1 MITRRRLLKRCLSAV
16 AGGFI
21 ICSLS
26 SWRWIANA
34 WAVVKE
40 ILPKGFSKSKLKDM
54 NPAHVDPRNL
64 DLDSTDKFGTMGPTD
79 IAIDLATYRLKIGG
93 EVSRPLSLT
102 YEEILKLPSITA
114 DVLLVCPGFFA
125 NYGRWTGVHLGR
137 LLQEAQPKGNALLAE
152 IKGSRD
158 KVVRIRLD
166 SIERKK
172 VLLAYRVN
180 GETLPQK
187 HGFPLRLVY
196 EDVYGDEWVKYVD
209 EIVVL
214 PDPTHSAK
222 RKDGN

>member
-1 MITRRRLLKRCLSAV
+1 MITKRKLLRRYLSIISV
-16 AGGFI
+16 GFLI
-21 ICSLS
+21 HLDG

-64 DLDSTDKFGTMGPTD
+64 DLDPTDKFGTMGPTD
-79 IAIDLATYRLKIGG
+79 ILVDLTTYRLKIGG
-93 EVSRPLSLT
+93 EVNRPLSLT

-114 DVLLVCPGFFA
+114 DVLLVCPGYFA
-125 NYGRWTGVHLGR
+125 NYGRWTGVHLKT
-137 LLQEAQPKGNALLAE
+137 LLQASQPKGNALLAD
-152 IKGSRD
+152 IKGGRD
-158 KVVRIRLD
+158 KVIRIRLD
-166 SIERKK
+166 SIEQKK

-180 GETLPQK
+180 GEALPQK

-214 PDPTHSAK
+214 PDPTRPAK
-222 RKDGN
+222 RKNGN

>member
-1 MITRRRLLKRCLSAV
+1 MITRRKLLRRYLSIISI
-16 AGGFI
+16 GFLI
-21 ICSLS
+21 HLDG

-64 DLDSTDKFGTMGPTD
+64 DLDPTGKFGTMGPTD
-79 IAIDLATYRLKIGG
+79 IAIDLVTYRLKIGG
-93 EVSRPLSLT
+93 EVDRPLSLT
-102 YEEILKLPSITA
+102 YEDILKLPSITA
-114 DVLLVCPGFFA
+114 DVLLVCPGYFT
-125 NYGRWTGVHLGR
+125 NYGRWTGVHLKT
-137 LLQEAQPKGNALLAE
+137 LLQGTQPKGNALLAD
-152 IKGSRD
+152 IKGGRD
-158 KVVRIRLD
+158 KVIRIRLD
-166 SIERKK
+166 SIELKK

-209 EIVVL
+209 QIVVL
-214 PDPTHSAK
+214 PDPTRPAK
-222 RKDGN
+222 

>member
-1 MITRRRLLKRCLSAV
+1 MITRRKLLRRYLLIISAGFLFHLS
-16 AGGFI
+16 GF
-21 ICSLS
+21 
-26 SWRWIANA
+26 WGWIAKA
-34 WAVVKE
+34 WAFVKE

-64 DLDSTDKFGTMGPTD
+64 DLDPTDKFGTMGPTD
-79 IAIDLATYRLKIGG
+79 ISVDLTTYRLRIGG
-93 EVSRPLSLT
+93 GVNRPLSLT

-114 DVLLVCPGFFA
+114 DVLLVCPGYFA
-125 NYGRWTGVHLGR
+125 NYGRWTGVHLKT
-137 LLQEAQPKGNALLAE
+137 LLQASQPKGNALLAD
-152 IKGSRD
+152 IKGGRD
-158 KVVRIRLD
+158 KVIRIRLD
-166 SIERKK
+166 SIEQKK

-214 PDPTHSAK
+214 PDPTRPAK

>member
-1 MITRRRLLKRCLSAV
+1 MITRRKLLRRYLSIISI
-16 AGGFI
+16 GFLI
-21 ICSLS
+21 HLDG

-40 ILPKGFSKSKLKDM
+40 ILPKGFSKCKLKDM

-64 DLDSTDKFGTMGPTD
+64 DLDPTGKFGTMGPTD

-93 EVSRPLSLT
+93 EVDRPLSLT
-102 YEEILKLPSITA
+102 YEDILKLPSITA
-114 DVLLVCPGFFA
+114 DVLLVCPGYFA
-125 NYGRWTGVHLGR
+125 NYGRWTGVHLKT
-137 LLQEAQPKGNALLAE
+137 LLQGTQPKGNALLAD
-152 IKGSRD
+152 IKGGRD
-158 KVVRIRLD
+158 KVIRIRLD
-166 SIERKK
+166 SIELKK

-214 PDPTHSAK
+214 PDLTRPEK

>member
-1 MITRRRLLKRCLSAV
+1 MITRRRLLERCLSAV
-16 AGGFI
+16 AGGFV

-26 SWRWIANA
+26 SWRWVSKA

-64 DLDSTDKFGTMGPTD
+64 DLDPTDKFGTMGPTD
-79 IAIDLATYRLKIGG
+79 IAVDLGTYRLKIGG
-93 EVSRPLSLT
+93 EVNRPLSLT
-102 YEEILKLPSITA
+102 CEEILKLPSMTE

-125 NYGRWTGVHLGR
+125 NYGRWTGVHLNT
-137 LLQEAQPKGNALLAE
+137 LLQEAQPKRNALLAD
-152 IKGSRD
+152 IKGGRD

-172 VLLAYRVN
+172 IFLAYRVN
-180 GETLPQK
+180 GESLPKK

-196 EDVYGDEWVKYVD
+196 EEVYGDEWVKYVD

-214 PDPTHSAK
+214 PDPTHPVE

>member
-1 MITRRRLLKRCLSAV
+1 MITRRKLLRRYLPIISAGFLIHL
-16 AGGFI
+16 GG
-21 ICSLS
+21 

-40 ILPKGFSKSKLKDM
+40 ILPKGFSKSRLKDM

-64 DLDSTDKFGTMGPTD
+64 DLDPTDKFGTMGPTD
-79 IAIDLATYRLKIGG
+79 IAVNLTTYRLKIDG
-93 EVSRPLSLT
+93 EVNRPLSLT
-102 YEEILKLPSITA
+102 YEEILKLPSLTA
-114 DVLLVCPGFFA
+114 DVLLVCPGYFA
-125 NYGRWTGVHLGR
+125 NYGRWTGVHLKT
-137 LLQEAQPKGNALLAE
+137 LLQETQPKGNALLVD
-152 IKGSRD
+152 IKGGRD

-180 GETLPQK
+180 GESLPQK

-214 PDPTHSAK
+214 PDLTRPAK
-222 RKDGN
+222 RKDAN

>member
-1 MITRRRLLKRCLSAV
+1 MITRRKLLRRWLSAV
-16 AGGFI
+16 TGGFI
-21 ICSLS
+21 ICSLN
-26 SWRWIANA
+26 SWRWVANA
-34 WAVVKE
+34 WAAVKE

-54 NPAHVDPRNL
+54 NPAQVDPRNL
-64 DLDSTDKFGTMGPTD
+64 DLDPTDTFGTMGPTD
-79 IAIDLATYRLKIGG
+79 IAIDVATYRLTIGG
-93 EVSRPLSLT
+93 EVSRPLSMT
-102 YEEILKLPSITA
+102 YEDVQRLPSMTE

-137 LLQEAQPKGNALLAE
+137 LLQEAQPKEKALLAD
-152 IKGSRD
+152 IKGGRD

-166 SIERKK
+166 GIERKK

-209 EIVVL
+209 EIIVL
-214 PDPTHSAK
+214 PDPTRPAK
-222 RKDGN
+222 QKDGN

>member
-1 MITRRRLLKRCLSAV
+1 MITRRRLLERCLSAV
-16 AGGFI
+16 AGGFV

-26 SWRWIANA
+26 SWRWVSKA

-64 DLDSTDKFGTMGPTD
+64 DLDPTDKFGTMGPTD
-79 IAIDLATYRLKIGG
+79 IAVDLGTYRLKIGG
-93 EVSRPLSLT
+93 EVNRPLSLT
-102 YEEILKLPSITA
+102 CEEILKLPSMTE

-125 NYGRWTGVHLGR
+125 NYGRWTGVHLST
-137 LLQEAQPKGNALLAE
+137 LLQEAQPKRNALLAD
-152 IKGSRD
+152 IKGGRD

-172 VLLAYRVN
+172 IFLAYRVN
-180 GETLPQK
+180 GESLPKK

-196 EDVYGDEWVKYVD
+196 EEVYGDEWVKYVD

-214 PDPTHSAK
+214 PDPTHPVE

>member
-1 MITRRRLLKRCLSAV
+1 MVLAGFLLHLD
-16 AGGFI
+16 
-21 ICSLS
+21 S
-26 SWRWIANA
+26 SRKWIADA
-34 WAVVKE
+34 WASVKE
-40 ILPKGFSKSKLKDM
+40 TLPKGFSKSKLKDM
-54 NPAHVDPRNL
+54 NPADVDPRNL
-64 DLDSTDKFGTMGPTD
+64 DLDPTDTFGTMGSTD
-79 IAIDLATYRLKIGG
+79 ISIDLVTYRLKISG
-93 EVSRPLSLT
+93 EVNRPLSLT
-102 YEEILKLPSITA
+102 YKDILKLPSITA

-125 NYGRWTGVHLGR
+125 NYGRWTGVHLRR
-137 LLQEAQPKGNALLAE
+137 LLQEAQPKGNALLAD

-166 SIERKK
+166 SIESKK

-214 PDPTHSAK
+214 PDPTRPAK
-222 RKDGN
+222 QKDGN

>member
-1 MITRRRLLKRCLSAV
+1 MITRRKLLTRYLSIISV
-16 AGGFI
+16 GFLI
-21 ICSLS
+21 HLDG

-64 DLDSTDKFGTMGPTD
+64 DLDPTDKFGTMGPTD

-93 EVSRPLSLT
+93 EVNRPLSLT
-102 YEEILKLPSITA
+102 YEEILMLPSITA
-114 DVLLVCPGFFA
+114 DVLLVCPGYFA
-125 NYGRWTGVHLGR
+125 NYGRWTGVHLKT
-137 LLQEAQPKGNALLAE
+137 LLQETQPKGNALLAD
-152 IKGSRD
+152 IKGGRD
-158 KVVRIRLD
+158 KVIRIRLD

-196 EDVYGDEWVKYVD
+196 EDVYGDEWVKYVE

-214 PDPTHSAK
+214 PDPTRPVK

>member
-1 MITRRRLLKRCLSAV
+1 
-16 AGGFI
+16 
-21 ICSLS
+21 
-26 SWRWIANA
+26 
-34 WAVVKE
+34 
-40 ILPKGFSKSKLKDM
+40 M

-64 DLDSTDKFGTMGPTD
+64 DLDPIDKFGTMGPTD

-137 LLQEAQPKGNALLAE
+137 LLQEAQPKGNALLAD
-152 IKGSRD
+152 IKGGRD
-158 KVVRIRLD
+158 KTVRIRLD

-172 VLLAYRVN
+172 MLLAYRVN

-209 EIVVL
+209 EVVVL
-214 PDPTHSAK
+214 PDPTPSAK
-222 RKDGN
+222 RKDAN

>member
-1 MITRRRLLKRCLSAV
+1 MITRRKLLKRYLSIISV
-16 AGGFI
+16 GF
-21 ICSLS
+21 LVHLDS
-26 SWRWIANA
+26 SRRWIANA

-64 DLDSTDKFGTMGPTD
+64 DLDPIDKFGTMGPTD

-137 LLQEAQPKGNALLAE
+137 LLQEAQPKGNALLAD
-152 IKGSRD
+152 IKGGRD
-158 KVVRIRLD
+158 KTVRIRLD

-172 VLLAYRVN
+172 MLLAYRVN

-209 EIVVL
+209 EVVVL
-214 PDPTHSAK
+214 PDPTPSAK
-222 RKDGN
+222 RKDAN

>member
-1 MITRRRLLKRCLSAV
+1 MITRRKLLRRYLPIISAGFLFHLS
-16 AGGFI
+16 GF
-21 ICSLS
+21 
-26 SWRWIANA
+26 WGWIAKA
-34 WAVVKE
+34 WAFVKE

-64 DLDSTDKFGTMGPTD
+64 DLDPTDKFGTMGPTD
-79 IAIDLATYRLKIGG
+79 ISVDLTTYRLRIGG
-93 EVSRPLSLT
+93 EVNRPLSLT

-114 DVLLVCPGFFA
+114 DVLLVCPGYFA
-125 NYGRWTGVHLGR
+125 NYGRWTGVHLNT
-137 LLQEAQPKGNALLAE
+137 LFQASQPKGNALLAD
-152 IKGSRD
+152 IKGGRD
-158 KVVRIRLD
+158 KVIRIKLD
-166 SIERKK
+166 SNEQKK

-214 PDPTHSAK
+214 PDPTLPAK

>member
-1 MITRRRLLKRCLSAV
+1 MITRRKLLTRYLSIISV
-16 AGGFI
+16 GFLI
-21 ICSLS
+21 HLDG

-64 DLDSTDKFGTMGPTD
+64 DLDPTDKFGTMGSTD

-93 EVSRPLSLT
+93 EVNRPLSLT
-102 YEEILKLPSITA
+102 YEEILMLPSITA
-114 DVLLVCPGFFA
+114 DVLLVCPGYFA
-125 NYGRWTGVHLGR
+125 NYGRWTGVHLKT
-137 LLQEAQPKGNALLAE
+137 LLQETQPKGNALLAD
-152 IKGSRD
+152 IKGGRD
-158 KVVRIRLD
+158 KVIRIRLD

-214 PDPTHSAK
+214 PDPTRPVK

>member
-1 MITRRRLLKRCLSAV
+1 MV

-21 ICSLS
+21 ICSLKPR
-26 SWRWIANA
+26 SWISNA
-34 WAVVKE
+34 WATVKE

-54 NPAHVDPRNL
+54 NPADIDPRNL
-64 DLDSTDKFGTMGPTD
+64 DLDPTDTFGTMGPTD
-79 IAIDLATYRLKIGG
+79 IVVNVATYRLKIGG
-93 EVSRPLSLT
+93 EVNRPLALT
-102 YEEILKLPSITA
+102 YEDILKLPSVTE

-125 NYGRWTGVHLGR
+125 NYGRWTGVHLRR
-137 LLQEAQPKGNALLAE
+137 LLQEAQPKENALLAD
-152 IKGSRD
+152 IKGGRN
-158 KVVRIRLD
+158 KVARIRLD
-166 SIERKK
+166 SIDRKK

-214 PDPTHSAK
+214 PDPTRPAK
-222 RKDGN
+222 Q

>member
-1 MITRRRLLKRCLSAV
+1 MITRRKLLRRYLPIISAGFLFHLS
-16 AGGFI
+16 GF
-21 ICSLS
+21 
-26 SWRWIANA
+26 WGWIAKA
-34 WAVVKE
+34 WAFVKE

-93 EVSRPLSLT
+93 EVNRPLSLT

-114 DVLLVCPGFFA
+114 DVLLVCPGYFA
-125 NYGRWTGVHLGR
+125 NYGRWAGVHLKT
-137 LLQEAQPKGNALLAE
+137 LLQASQPKGNALLAD
-152 IKGSRD
+152 IKGGRD
-158 KVVRIRLD
+158 KVIRIRLD
-166 SIERKK
+166 SIEQKK

-214 PDPTHSAK
+214 PDPTRPAK

>member
-1 MITRRRLLKRCLSAV
+1 
-16 AGGFI
+16 
-21 ICSLS
+21 
-26 SWRWIANA
+26 
-34 WAVVKE
+34 VKE

-64 DLDSTDKFGTMGPTD
+64 DLDPTDKFGTMGPTD
-79 IAIDLATYRLKIGG
+79 ILVDLTTYRLKIGG
-93 EVSRPLSLT
+93 EVNRPLSLT

-114 DVLLVCPGFFA
+114 DVLLVCPGYFA
-125 NYGRWTGVHLGR
+125 NYGRWTGVHLKT
-137 LLQEAQPKGNALLAE
+137 LLQASQPKGNALLAD
-152 IKGSRD
+152 IKGGRD
-158 KVVRIRLD
+158 KVIRIRLD
-166 SIERKK
+166 SIEQKK

-214 PDPTHSAK
+214 PDPTRPAK
-222 RKDGN
+222 RKNGN

>member
-1 MITRRRLLKRCLSAV
+1 MITKRKLLRRYLSIISV
-16 AGGFI
+16 GFLI
-21 ICSLS
+21 HLDG

-64 DLDSTDKFGTMGPTD
+64 DLDPTDKFGTMGPTD
-79 IAIDLATYRLKIGG
+79 ILVDLTTYRLKIGG
-93 EVSRPLSLT
+93 EVNRPLSLT

-114 DVLLVCPGFFA
+114 DVLLVCPGYFA
-125 NYGRWTGVHLGR
+125 NYGRWTGVHLKT
-137 LLQEAQPKGNALLAE
+137 LLQASQPKGNALLAD
-152 IKGSRD
+152 IKGGRD
-158 KVVRIRLD
+158 KVIRIRLD
-166 SIERKK
+166 SIEQKK

-180 GETLPQK
+180 GEALPQK

-209 EIVVL
+209 EVVVL
-214 PDPTHSAK
+214 PDPTRPAK
-222 RKDGN
+222 RKNGN

>member
-1 MITRRRLLKRCLSAV
+1 MITRRRLLERCLSAV
-16 AGGFI
+16 AGGFV

-26 SWRWIANA
+26 SWRWVSKA

-64 DLDSTDKFGTMGPTD
+64 DLDPTDKFGTMGPTD
-79 IAIDLATYRLKIGG
+79 IAVDLGTYRLKIGG
-93 EVSRPLSLT
+93 DVNRPLSLT
-102 YEEILKLPSITA
+102 CEEILKLPSMTE

-125 NYGRWTGVHLGR
+125 NYGRWTGVHLST
-137 LLQEAQPKGNALLAE
+137 LLQEAQPKRNALFAD
-152 IKGSRD
+152 IKGGRD

-172 VLLAYRVN
+172 IFLAYRVN
-180 GETLPQK
+180 GESLPKK

-196 EDVYGDEWVKYVD
+196 EEVYGDEWVKYVD

-214 PDPTHSAK
+214 PDPTHPVE

>member
-1 MITRRRLLKRCLSAV
+1 MITRRKLLRRYLLIISAGFLFHLS
-16 AGGFI
+16 GF
-21 ICSLS
+21 
-26 SWRWIANA
+26 WGWIAKA
-34 WAVVKE
+34 WAFVKE

-64 DLDSTDKFGTMGPTD
+64 DLDPTDKFGTMGPTD
-79 IAIDLATYRLKIGG
+79 ISVDLTTYRLRIGG
-93 EVSRPLSLT
+93 EVNRPLSLT

-114 DVLLVCPGFFA
+114 DVLLVCPGYFA
-125 NYGRWTGVHLGR
+125 NYGRWTGVHLKT
-137 LLQEAQPKGNALLAE
+137 LLQASQPKGNALLAD
-152 IKGSRD
+152 IKGGRD
-158 KVVRIRLD
+158 KVIRIRLD
-166 SIERKK
+166 SIEQKK

-214 PDPTHSAK
+214 PDPTRPAK

>member
-1 MITRRRLLKRCLSAV
+1 MITRRMLLRRYLPIISA
-16 AGGFI
+16 GFFI
-21 ICSLS
+21 SLGS
-26 SWRWIANA
+26 FRGWIANA
-34 WAVVKE
+34 WAAVKE

-54 NPAHVDPRNL
+54 NPADIDPRNL
-64 DLDSTDKFGTMGPTD
+64 DLDPTDTFGTMGPTD
-79 IAIDLATYRLKIGG
+79 IAVNVATYRLKIGG
-93 EVSRPLSLT
+93 EVNRPLALT
-102 YEEILKLPSITA
+102 YEDILKLPSLTE

-125 NYGRWTGVHLGR
+125 NYGRWTGVHLRR
-137 LLQEAQPKGNALLAE
+137 LLQEAQPKENALLAD
-152 IKGSRD
+152 IKGGRN
-158 KVVRIRLD
+158 KVARIRLD
-166 SIERKK
+166 SIDRKK

-214 PDPTHSAK
+214 PDPTRPAK

>member
-1 MITRRRLLKRCLSAV
+1 MITRRKLLTRYLSIISV
-16 AGGFI
+16 GFLI
-21 ICSLS
+21 HLDG

-64 DLDSTDKFGTMGPTD
+64 DLDPTDKFGTMGSTD

-93 EVSRPLSLT
+93 EVNRPLSLT
-102 YEEILKLPSITA
+102 YEEILMLPSTTA
-114 DVLLVCPGFFA
+114 DVLLVCPGYFA
-125 NYGRWTGVHLGR
+125 NYGRWTGVHLKT
-137 LLQEAQPKGNALLAE
+137 LLQETQPKGNALLAD
-152 IKGSRD
+152 IKGGRD
-158 KVVRIRLD
+158 KVIRIRLD

-187 HGFPLRLVY
+187 HGFPLRFVY

-214 PDPTHSAK
+214 PDPTRPVK

>member
-1 MITRRRLLKRCLSAV
+1 MITKRKLLRRYLSIISV
-16 AGGFI
+16 GFLI
-21 ICSLS
+21 HLDG

-64 DLDSTDKFGTMGPTD
+64 DLDPTDKFGTMGPTD
-79 IAIDLATYRLKIGG
+79 ILVDLTTYRLKIGG
-93 EVSRPLSLT
+93 EVNRPLSLT

-114 DVLLVCPGFFA
+114 DVLLVCPGYFA
-125 NYGRWTGVHLGR
+125 NYGRWTGVHLKT
-137 LLQEAQPKGNALLAE
+137 LLQASQPKGNALLAD
-152 IKGSRD
+152 IKGGRD
-158 KVVRIRLD
+158 KVIRIRLD

-209 EIVVL
+209 EVVVL
-214 PDPTHSAK
+214 PDPTHPAK

>member
-1 MITRRRLLKRCLSAV
+1 MITRRKLLRRYLS
-16 AGGFI
+16 I
-21 ICSLS
+21 ISIGSLIHLDG

-64 DLDSTDKFGTMGPTD
+64 DLDPTGKFGTMGPTD

-93 EVSRPLSLT
+93 EVDRPLSLT
-102 YEEILKLPSITA
+102 YEDILKLPSITA
-114 DVLLVCPGFFA
+114 DVLLVCPGYFA
-125 NYGRWTGVHLGR
+125 NYGRWTGVHLKT
-137 LLQEAQPKGNALLAE
+137 LLQGTQPKGNALLAD
-152 IKGSRD
+152 IKGGRD
-158 KVVRIRLD
+158 KVIRIRLD
-166 SIERKK
+166 SIELKK

-214 PDPTHSAK
+214 PDLTRPEK